1 MQLFLNTYGTYL
13 LKKDGMFQIKIDET
27 KKIISPKKIT
37 SIVISNSATIST
49 DAIQLALDNN
59 IDIVF
64 LDNFGNPIGRV
75 WFPKLGSTTYIRRRL
90 LELDMKDEGL
100 PIIKGWIVAK
110 ARNQLEFIQKLL
122 SKRDRNDEEFTH
134 LLESIKTTITKIE
147 NVQAPLSVSDN
158 TIMAYEG
165 NISKQYFKALSMLI
179 PEKYAFNGRSSRPAL
194 DPFNAVLNYSYGVL
208 YSKIEKALLISG
220 LDPYIGLLHKDNY
233 NKKSLVFDFIEPY
246 RIYCDEPIFYLFSR
260 HKLSPEGFVNSGK
273 GVLLNEECKK
283 QIILNLT
290 NFFDETIR
298 YRNKNTKRVD
308 TILADAHAFANWLIG
323 KREDY

>member
-1 MQLFLNTYGTYL
+1 MQLFLNTYGTFL
-13 LKKDGMFQIKIDET
+13 QKKDGMFQIKIEET
-27 KKIISPKKIT
+27 KKLISPKKIS

-90 LELDMKDEGL
+90 LEIDMKDEGL
-100 PIIKGWIVAK
+100 PIIKGWIITKAK
-110 ARNQLEFIQKLL
+110 NQLEFIQKLL
-122 SKRDRNDEEFTH
+122 SKRERPEEDFASI
-134 LLESIKTTITKIE
+134 LESIKTTITKIE
-147 NVQAPLSVSDN
+147 CVQAPLSVSDN

-165 NISKQYFKALSMLI
+165 NISKLYFRALSLLI
-179 PEKYAFNGRSSRPAL
+179 PEKYAFNGRSSRPAV

-246 RIYCDEPIFYLFSR
+246 RIFCDEPVFYLFSR
-260 HKLSPEGFVNSGK
+260 HKLPTDGFINSGK
-273 GVLLNEECKK
+273 GILLSDDCKK
-283 QIILNLT
+283 QIILDLT
-290 NFFDETIR
+290 NFFDDTIR

-323 KREDY
+323 RREDF

>member
-1 MQLFLNTYGTYL
+1 MQLFLNTYGTFL
-13 LKKDGMFQIKIDET
+13 QKKDGMFQIKIDET
-27 KKIISPKKIT
+27 KKIISPKKIS

-100 PIIKGWIVAK
+100 PIIKGWILTKAK
-110 ARNQLEFIQKLL
+110 NQLEFIIRLL
-122 SKRDRNDEEFTH
+122 SKRNRDDQEFASI
-134 LLESIKTTITKIE
+134 LDSIKATITKIE
-147 NVQAPLSVSDN
+147 EVKAPLSISDN

-179 PEKYAFNGRSSRPAL
+179 PEKYTFSGRSSRPAI

-246 RIYCDEPIFYLFSR
+246 RIFCDEPVFYLFSR
-260 HKLSPEGFVNSGK
+260 HKLPADEFINSGK
-273 GVLLNEECKK
+273 GIMLSDECKK
-283 QIILNLT
+283 IIILEIT
-290 NFFDETIR
+290 NFFDDTIR

-323 KREDY
+323 RREDY

>member
-1 MQLFLNTYGTYL
+1 MQLFLNTYGTFL
-13 LKKDGMFQIKIDET
+13 QKKDGMFQIKIEET
-27 KKIISPKKIT
+27 KKLISPKKIS

-90 LELDMKDEGL
+90 LEIDMKDEGL
-100 PIIKGWIVAK
+100 PIIKGWIITKAK
-110 ARNQLEFIQKLL
+110 NQLEFIQKLL
-122 SKRDRNDEEFTH
+122 SKRERPEEDFASI
-134 LLESIKTTITKIE
+134 LESIKTTITKIE
-147 NVQAPLSVSDN
+147 SVQAPLSVSDN

-165 NISKQYFKALSMLI
+165 NISKLYFRALSLLI
-179 PEKYAFNGRSSRPAL
+179 PEKYAFNGRSSRPAV
-194 DPFNAVLNYSYGVL
+194 DPFNSVLNYAYGVL

-246 RIYCDEPIFYLFSR
+246 RIFCDEPVFYLFSR
-260 HKLSPEGFVNSGK
+260 HKLPTDGFINSGK
-273 GVLLNEECKK
+273 GILLSDDCKK
-283 QIILNLT
+283 QIILDLT
-290 NFFDETIR
+290 NFFDDTIR

-323 KREDY
+323 RREDF

>member
-1 MQLFLNTYGTYL
+1 MQLFLNTYGTFL
-13 LKKDGMFQIKIDET
+13 QKKDGMFQIKLDDT
-27 KKIISPKKIT
+27 KKIISPKKIS

-49 DAIQLALDNN
+49 DAVQLALDNN

-90 LELDMKDEGL
+90 LEIDMTDQGLDIVK
-100 PIIKGWIVAK
+100 KWITTKAK
-110 ARNQLEFIQKLL
+110 NQLAFIQKLL
-122 SKRDRNDEEFTH
+122 SKRDRSDQEFTKIID
-134 LLESIKTTITKIE
+134 SIKTSLTKIE
-147 NVQAPLSVSDN
+147 NVHAPLSTSDN

-165 NISKQYFKALSMLI
+165 NISKLYFKALSLLI
-179 PEKYAFNGRSSRPAL
+179 PTKYSFQGRSSRPAI

-208 YSKIEKALLISG
+208 YSKIEKALLIAG

-246 RIYCDEPIFYLFSR
+246 RIYCDEPVFYMFSR
-260 HKLSPEGFVNSGK
+260 HKLPTDGFINSGK
-273 GVLLNEECKK
+273 GILLSDECKK
-283 QIILNLT
+283 RIILDLT

-298 YRNKNTKRVD
+298 YRSKNTKRVD

>member
-1 MQLFLNTYGTYL
+1 MQLFLNTYGTFL
-13 LKKDGMFQIKIDET
+13 QKKDGMFQVKIDEV
-27 KKIISPKKIT
+27 KKVISPKKIS

-75 WFPKLGSTTYIRRRL
+75 WFPRLGSTTFIRRRL
-90 LELDMKDEGL
+90 LEIDMKDEGL
-100 PIIKGWIVAK
+100 PIIKEWILTK
-110 ARNQLEFIQKLL
+110 AQNQLDFIKKLL
-122 SKRDRNDEEFTH
+122 SKRDRDEEEFAK
-134 LLESIKTTITKIE
+134 LLESMEVTIGKIKAV
-147 NVQAPLSVSDN
+147 NAPLSVSDN

-165 NISKQYFKALSMLI
+165 NISKQYFKALSLLI
-179 PEKYAFNGRSSRPAL
+179 PDKFTFSGRSTRPAL

-208 YSKIEKALLISG
+208 YSKIEKALLIAG
-220 LDPYIGLLHKDNY
+220 LDPFIGLLHKDNY

-246 RIYCDEPIFYLFSR
+246 RIFCDEPVFYLFSR
-260 HKLSPEGFVNSGK
+260 HKLPIEGFVDSGK
-273 GVLLNEECKK
+273 GILLNDECKK
-283 QIILNLT
+283 TIILEIT
-290 NFFDETIR
+290 NFFDDTIR

>member
-1 MQLFLNTYGTYL
+1 MQLFLNTYGTFL
-13 LKKDGMFQIKIDET
+13 QKKDGMFQVKIDEV
-27 KKIISPKKIT
+27 KKQISPKKIS

-49 DAIQLALDNN
+49 DAIQLALENN
-59 IDIVF
+59 IDVVF

-90 LELDMKDEGL
+90 LEIDMKDQGL
-100 PIIKGWIVAK
+100 PIIKGWIRQK
-110 ARNQLEFIQKLL
+110 ATNQLEFIQKLL
-122 SKRDRNDEEFTH
+122 SKRDRSEAEFTQ
-134 LLESIKTTITKIE
+134 LLNSIKSTITKIE
-147 NVQAPLSVSDN
+147 DVKAPLSISDN

-179 PEKYAFNGRSSRPAL
+179 PEKYKFNGRSSRPAL
-194 DPFNAVLNYSYGVL
+194 DPFNAVLNYAYGVL

-246 RIYCDEPIFYLFSR
+246 RIFCDEPVFYLFSR
-260 HKLSPEGFVNSGK
+260 HKLPVDGFINSGK
-273 GVLLNEECKK
+273 GILLSDDCKK
-283 QIILNLT
+283 KIILDLT
-290 NFFDETIR
+290 NFFDDTIR
-298 YRNKNTKRVD
+298 YRNKNTKRID

-323 KREDY
+323 RREDF

>member
-1 MQLFLNTYGTYL
+1 MQLFLNTYGSYL
-13 LKKDGMFQIKIDET
+13 LKKDGMFQIKLDET
-27 KKIISPKKIT
+27 KKIISPKKIS

-90 LELDMKDEGL
+90 LEIEMKDEGL
-100 PIIKGWIVAK
+100 PIIKRWIISKAK
-110 ARNQLEFIQKLL
+110 NQLNFILKLL
-122 SKRDRNDEEFTH
+122 SKRDRDVDDFA
-134 LLESIKTTITKIE
+134 SILASMKTTISKIE

-179 PEKYAFNGRSSRPAL
+179 PDKYKFNGRSSRPAI

-246 RIYCDEPIFYLFSR
+246 RIYCDEPVFYLFSR
-260 HKLSPEGFVNSGK
+260 RKLPDEGFINSGK
-273 GVLLNEECKK
+273 GIMLSDECKK
-283 QIILNLT
+283 QIILDLT
-290 NFFDETIR
+290 NFFDDTIR
-298 YRNKNTKRVD
+298 YRNKNTKRID
-308 TILADAHAFANWLIG
+308 TILSDAHAFANWLIG
-323 KREDY
+323 RREDY

>member
-110 ARNQLEFIQKLL
+110 ARNQFEFIQKLL

-165 NISKQYFKALSMLI
+165 NISKQYFRALSMLI
-179 PEKYAFNGRSSRPAL
+179 PEKYAFSGRSSRPAL

-260 HKLSPEGFVNSGK
+260 HKLSPEGFINSGR

>member
-1 MQLFLNTYGTYL
+1 MQLFLNTYGTFL
-13 LKKDGMFQIKIDET
+13 QKKDGMFQIKIDET
-27 KKIISPKKIT
+27 KKIISPKKIS

-100 PIIKGWIVAK
+100 PIIKGWILTKAK
-110 ARNQLEFIQKLL
+110 NQLEFIIRLL
-122 SKRDRNDEEFTH
+122 SKRNRDDQEFASI
-134 LLESIKTTITKIE
+134 LDSIKATITKIE
-147 NVQAPLSVSDN
+147 EVKAPLSISDN

-179 PEKYAFNGRSSRPAL
+179 PEKYTFSGRSSRPAI

-246 RIYCDEPIFYLFSR
+246 RIFCDEPVFYLFSR
-260 HKLSPEGFVNSGK
+260 HKLPADGFINSGK
-273 GVLLNEECKK
+273 GIMLSDECKK
-283 QIILNLT
+283 IIILEIT
-290 NFFDETIR
+290 NFFDDTIR

-323 KREDY
+323 RREDY